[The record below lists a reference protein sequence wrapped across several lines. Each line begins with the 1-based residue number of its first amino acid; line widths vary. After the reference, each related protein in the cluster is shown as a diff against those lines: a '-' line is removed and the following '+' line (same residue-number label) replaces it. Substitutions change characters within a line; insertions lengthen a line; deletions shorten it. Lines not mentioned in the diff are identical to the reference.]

1 MPSPTRWPSTRSYP
15 SRWLAPP
22 APLTRRSSTTAQT
35 SSSTVTR
42 SRPYTESDPPNPQSV
57 YGQSKLMGEWLA
69 ADAPRA
75 YVLRVESLFGGPA
88 ARSSI
93 DRIIASL
100 RSGEP
105 ARVFV
110 DRVVTPS
117 FVDDV
122 VDATWSLLTREAE
135 PGLYHVVNTGETTWH
150 ALGAEA
156 ARLLGTAANLRAR
169 QGGRRADA
177 RRPAAVLR
185 AFHRQARRRRSL
197 DACLAGRPRPLHPP
211 ARELTGIRPTVHH
224 AHCARAG
231 RGSLT
236 CDHPCRSEGWTA
248 DAARMRVLWSPK
260 RGEEA
265 LLHASIAIPSSAA
278 PGALPCPS
286 GSSGSPAP
294 ASRWHSRRSRFRSR
308 VRPRA
313 PVSGSA

>member
-1 MPSPTRWPSTRSYP
+1 MTPKVLVVGAAGQLGSAMVRRLSHETTVVG
-15 SRWLAPP
+15 
-22 APLTRRSSTTAQT
+22 LTRRELDLTNHAAVATAVARERPGVILNCAAYNAVDQAEDAVAAALAVNAFVPRSLARAARAVDATLVHYSTDFVFDGHA
-35 SSSTVTR
+35 

-75 YVLRVESLFGGPA
+75 FVLRVESLFGGPA

-156 ARLLGTAANLRAR
+156 ARLLGTAANLVPVKV
-169 QGGRRADA
+169 ADVPM
-177 RRPAAVLR
+177 R
-185 AFHRQARRRRSL
+185 
-197 DACLAGRPRPLHPP
+197 
-211 ARELTGIRPTVHH
+211 
-224 AHCARAG
+224 
-231 RGSLT
+231 
-236 CDHPCRSEGWTA
+236 
-248 DAARMRVLWSPK
+248 AARPQYC
-260 RGEEA
+260 A
-265 LLHASIAIPSSAA
+265 LSTAKLAA
-278 PGALPCPS
+278 AGVPMPAWQDAL
-286 GSSGSPAP
+286 G
-294 ASRWHSRRSRFRSR
+294 RY
-308 VRPRA
+308 VRLLA
-313 PVSGSA
+313 N